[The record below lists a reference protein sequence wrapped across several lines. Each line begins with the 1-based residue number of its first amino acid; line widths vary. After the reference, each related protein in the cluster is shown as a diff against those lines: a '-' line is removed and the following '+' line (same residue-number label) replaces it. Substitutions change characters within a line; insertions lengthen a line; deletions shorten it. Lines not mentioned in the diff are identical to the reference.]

1 MEKIEKNMKVK
12 REKYLSESAIN
23 EVLNDFKDVREFV
36 KSEGRPISC
45 MCIMSSAGLCG
56 NASAMDYM
64 SMIATALLHLIKGDI
79 LDVDDLGVLFKTV
92 LKALEKESEDKTKD
106 ETKDETEDDVKK
118 LVSALN
124 ELKDLIKSL
133 KDM

>member
-23 EVLNDFKDVREFV
+23 EVLNDFKDIREFV

-64 SMIATALLHLIKGDI
+64 SMIANALLHLIKGNI

-92 LKALEKESEDKTKD
+92 LKLLEKESEDKSKD
-106 ETKDETEDDVKK
+106 ENEDDVNK

-124 ELKDLIKSL
+124 ELKDLVKTL

>member
-36 KSEGRPISC
+36 KSEGKPITC

-64 SMIATALLHLIKGDI
+64 SMIATSLVHLIKENI
-79 LDVDDLGVLFKTV
+79 IDVDDLGVIFKTV
-92 LKALEKESEDKTKD
+92 LKSLEKESEDKTKD
-106 ETKDETEDDVKK
+106 ETEDDVNK
-118 LVSALN
+118 LVSVLN
-124 ELKDLIKSL
+124 ELKDLVKTL

>member
-1 MEKIEKNMKVK
+1 MEKIEKNIKVK

-23 EVLNDFKDVREFV
+23 DVLNDFFDIREFV
-36 KSEGRPISC
+36 KSKGKPISC

-56 NASAMDYM
+56 NASAMGYM
-64 SMIATALLHLIKGDI
+64 SMIASTLVQLIKGNIIDI
-79 LDVDDLGVLFKTV
+79 DDLGILFKTV
-92 LKALEKESEDKTKD
+92 LRTLEKESEDKTKD
-106 ETKDETEDDVKK
+106 EIEDDINK

-124 ELKDLIKSL
+124 ELKDLVKTL

>member
-23 EVLNDFKDVREFV
+23 DVLNDFKDVREFA
-36 KSEGRPISC
+36 KNEGRPISC

-64 SMIATALLHLIKGDI
+64 SMMATTLMHLIKEDI
-79 LDVDDLGVLFKTV
+79 LDVDDLGILVKTV
-92 LKALEKESEDKTKD
+92 IKALEMEPEDK
-106 ETKDETEDDVKK
+106 TKDETEDDVNK

>member
-23 EVLNDFKDVREFV
+23 EVLNDFKDIREFV
-36 KSEGRPISC
+36 KSEGKPISC

-64 SMIATALLHLIKGDI
+64 SMIATALLHLIKGNI

-92 LKALEKESEDKTKD
+92 LKTLEKESEDKTKD
-106 ETKDETEDDVKK
+106 ETEDDINK

-124 ELKDLIKSL
+124 ELKDLVKSL

>member
-23 EVLNDFKDVREFV
+23 EVINDFKDIREFV
-36 KSEGRPISC
+36 KREGKPISC

-64 SMIATALLHLIKGDI
+64 SMIATALVHLIKGNI

-92 LKALEKESEDKTKD
+92 LKTLEKESEDK
-106 ETKDETEDDVKK
+106 TKDETEDDVKK

-124 ELKDLIKSL
+124 ELKDLVKTL

>member
-23 EVLNDFKDVREFV
+23 DVLNDFKDIREFV
-36 KSEGRPISC
+36 KSKGKPINC

-64 SMIATALLHLIKGDI
+64 AMIATALVHLIKGNI
-79 LDVDDLGVLFKTV
+79 LDVDDIDVLFKTV

-106 ETKDETEDDVKK
+106 KTKNETEDDVNK

-124 ELKDLIKSL
+124 EIKDLLKSL

>member
-23 EVLNDFKDVREFV
+23 DVLNDFKEIREFV
-36 KSEGRPISC
+36 KSKGKPISC

-64 SMIATALLHLIKGDI
+64 LMIASTLVQLIKGNI
-79 LDVDDLGVLFKTV
+79 LDVDDLGVMFKTV
-92 LKALEKESEDKTKD
+92 LKTLEKESEDKTKD
-106 ETKDETEDDVKK
+106 ETEDDINK

-124 ELKDLIKSL
+124 ELKDLVKTL

>member
-23 EVLNDFKDVREFV
+23 DVLNDFKYVREFA
-36 KSEGRPISC
+36 KNEGRPISC

-64 SMIATALLHLIKGDI
+64 SMMATALMHLIKEDI
-79 LDVDDLGVLFKTV
+79 LDVDDLGILVKTV
-92 LKALEKESEDKTKD
+92 IKALEMEPEDK
-106 ETKDETEDDVKK
+106 TKDETEDDVNK

>member
-1 MEKIEKNMKVK
+1 MEKNIKVK

-23 EVLNDFKDVREFV
+23 GVLNDFKDVREV
-36 KSEGRPISC
+36 AKSEGKPISC

-56 NASAMDYM
+56 NASAMYYM
-64 SMIATALLHLIKGDI
+64 SMIATALFSLIKGDI
-79 LDVDDLGVLFKTV
+79 LDVDDLGVLVKTV

-106 ETKDETEDDVKK
+106 KTKDETEDDVKK
-118 LVSALN
+118 LVSVLN
-124 ELKDLIKSL
+124 ELKDLVKSL